1 VDFPARYPGD
11 SRTIAMRIKNPLQ
24 ALGRLLYNRAPIEAQ
39 LIVTR
44 RCNLSCGYCT
54 EYDGHSPEIPFDT
67 LRERIDALHQ
77 LGVLNIA
84 LLGGEP
90 LLHRRIADVVAH
102 ADRQAQVSITTN
114 GFLISDRLI
123 EDLNAAG
130 LANMQVSIDALG
142 TDASRY
148 IQKTLKP
155 LLPKLKR
162 LAERAAFDVHLNVVL
177 CDETRE
183 QFEEMLAELRRFPFW
198 MSMNLL
204 HDDRGRVK
212 VGGPSF
218 EAVWNRHYEGGRA
231 ISYLERDYGRRL
243 LRGEHPHWRCRA
255 GSRFLYVDEVGHVQY
270 CSAQRGR
277 LDIPLA
283 EYTKMDLRRESR
295 TDKGCEEG
303 CAMLCV
309 YRTSL
314 LDNAPIALARSFLVG
329 VSKGVLG
336 RPTAERPGTV
346 PAASLTSE
354 RSPGL

>member
-1 VDFPARYPGD
+1 
-11 SRTIAMRIKNPLQ
+11 MRIKNPLR
-24 ALGRLLYNRAPIEAQ
+24 ALGRLLYKRSPIEAQ

-54 EYDGHSPEIPFDT
+54 EYDGDSPEIP
-67 LRERIDALHQ
+67 LEVLKGRINALHH

-90 LLHRRIADVVAH
+90 LLHSRIADVVAY
-102 ADRQAQVSITTN
+102 ANRKAQVSITTN
-114 GFLISDRLI
+114 GFLISDQLI
-123 EDLNAAG
+123 DNLNAAG
-130 LANMQVSIDALG
+130 LANMQVSIDALAV
-142 TDASRY
+142 DPCWY

-177 CDETRE
+177 CEETRE

-204 HDDRGRVK
+204 HDDQGRVK

-218 EAVWNRHYEGGRA
+218 EAVWNRHYEAGRA

-243 LRGEHPHWRCRA
+243 LRGEHPRWRCRA
-255 GSRFLYVDEVGHVQY
+255 GSRFLYIDEVGHVQY

-329 VSKGVLG
+329 VSRGVLG
-336 RPTAERPGTV
+336 RPAVERPGTV
-346 PAASLTSE
+346 SAASLTPE
-354 RSPGL
+354 RSPDL

>member
-1 VDFPARYPGD
+1 
-11 SRTIAMRIKNPLQ
+11 MRIKNPLR
-24 ALGRLLYNRAPIEAQ
+24 ALRRLLYDRSPIEAQ

-54 EYDGHSPEIPFDT
+54 EYDGDSPEIP
-67 LRERIDALHQ
+67 LEVLKGRINALHH

-90 LLHRRIADVVAH
+90 LLHSRIADVVAY
-102 ADRQAQVSITTN
+102 ANRKAQVSITTN
-114 GFLISDRLI
+114 GFLISDQLI
-123 EDLNAAG
+123 DNLNAAG

-142 TDASRY
+142 VDPCWY

-177 CDETRE
+177 CEETRE
-183 QFEEMLAELRRFPFW
+183 QFEKMSAELRRFPFW

-204 HDDRGRVK
+204 HDGQGKVK
-212 VGGPSF
+212 VGGPAF
-218 EAVWNRHYEGGRA
+218 EAVWNRHFEGGRA
-231 ISYLERDYGRRL
+231 LSYLEREYGRRL
-243 LRGEHPHWRCRA
+243 LRGERPLWRCRA
-255 GSRFLYVDEVGHVQY
+255 GARFLYIDEGGRVQY

-277 LDIPLA
+277 LDKPLA
-283 EYTKMDLRRESR
+283 DYTKADLQRESR
-295 TDKGCEEG
+295 NAKGCEEG

-314 LDNAPIALARSFLVG
+314 LDNAPITLVRSFLEG
-329 VSKGVLG
+329 VRKGVLG
-336 RPTAERPGTV
+336 RPAPEGPDAI
-346 PAASLTSE
+346 PAASLAP
-354 RSPGL
+354 R

>member
-1 VDFPARYPGD
+1 
-11 SRTIAMRIKNPLQ
+11 MRVKNPLH
-24 ALGRLLYNRAPIEAQ
+24 ALGKLIYKRAPIEAQ

-54 EYDGHSPEIPFDT
+54 EYDRHSPEIPLAT
-67 LRERIDALHQ
+67 LEGRIDALHQ

-90 LLHRRIADVVAH
+90 LLHSRIAAVVAH
-102 ADRQAQVSITTN
+102 ANRHAQVSITTN
-114 GFLISDRLI
+114 GFFLSDRLI

-130 LANMQVSIDALG
+130 LANMQVSIDALRVDP
-142 TDASRY
+142 TSY

-177 CDETRE
+177 SEETRDRLE
-183 QFEEMLAELRRFPFW
+183 DLFAELRRFPFLT
-198 MSMNLL
+198 SMNLL
-204 HDDRGRVK
+204 HDDQGQVK

-218 EAVWNRHYEGGRA
+218 ETAWNRHFERGRA
-231 ISYLERDYGRRL
+231 FSYLERDYGRRL
-243 LRGEHPHWRCRA
+243 LRGERPRWRCRA
-255 GSRFLYVDEVGHVQY
+255 GARFLYVDESGRVQY

-277 LDIPLA
+277 LDTPLA
-283 EYTKMDLRRESR
+283 SYTRADLRREYR

-303 CAMLCV
+303 CAILCV

-314 LDNAPIALARSFLVG
+314 LDNAPIALARSFFEG
-329 VSKGVLG
+329 VRKGVLS
-336 RPTAERPGTV
+336 RPLREGV
-346 PAASLTSE
+346 AAAGSTLR
-354 RSPGL
+354 RSPDL

>member
-1 VDFPARYPGD
+1 
-11 SRTIAMRIKNPLQ
+11 MRIKHPLR
-24 ALGRLLYNRAPIEAQ
+24 ALGRLLYNRSPIEAQ

-54 EYDGHSPEIPFDT
+54 EYDGHSPEVSLDT
-67 LRERIDALHQ
+67 LKERIDALHH
-77 LGVLNIA
+77 LGVLNVA

-90 LLHRRIADVVAH
+90 LLHSRIVEVVAH

-142 TDASRY
+142 ADPSRY

-177 CDETRE
+177 CEETRE
-183 QFEEMLAELRRFPFW
+183 QFEKMFAELRQFPFW
-198 MSMNLL
+198 MSLNLL
-204 HDDRGRVK
+204 HDDRGKVK
-212 VGGPSF
+212 VGGPAF
-218 EAVWNRHYEGGRA
+218 EAVWNRHFERGRA
-231 ISYLERDYGRRL
+231 FSYLEREYGRRL
-243 LRGEHPHWRCRA
+243 LRGERPHWRCRA
-255 GSRFLYVDEVGHVQY
+255 GARFLYVDEDGRVQY

-277 LDIPLA
+277 LDKPLA
-283 EYTKMDLRRESR
+283 DYTKADLQREYR
-295 TDKGCEEG
+295 AEKGCEEG
-303 CAMLCV
+303 CAILCV

-314 LDNAPIALARSFLVG
+314 LDNAPITLARSFFTG
-329 VSKGVLG
+329 VRKGVLG
-336 RPTAERPGTV
+336 RPALEGPGDV
-346 PAASLTSE
+346 PAASSIAR
-354 RSPGL
+354 RSAGL